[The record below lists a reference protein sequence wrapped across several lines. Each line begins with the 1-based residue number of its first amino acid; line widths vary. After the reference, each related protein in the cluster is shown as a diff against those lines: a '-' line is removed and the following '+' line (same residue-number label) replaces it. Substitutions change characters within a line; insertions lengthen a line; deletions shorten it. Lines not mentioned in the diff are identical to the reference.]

1 MRNEHTRIKVRLGH
15 SPDPDDAFMF
25 WALAK
30 GEVDPRGFEF
40 EHVLKDIQ
48 TLNEWALEGR
58 LEVTAISLHA
68 YPHVQDKYVL
78 LPHGASMG
86 SGYGPIVVA
95 REELDED
102 ALREIEIAVPG
113 RMTTA
118 FLTLQLRLG
127 EFRWREVPF
136 DPIMDEVLSGQA
148 EAGLLIHEG
157 QLTYG
162 AAGLH
167 KVFDLGEWWLEDT
180 GLPLPLGAN
189 VARRDLGPET
199 LRELSDVLAKSI
211 RAGLDNRERALE
223 YALQFGRGLD
233 DELADRFVG
242 MYVNELTEDYGEEG
256 RRAVRE
262 LLRRGEEIGAFAEP
276 VRVEFVS

>member
-1 MRNEHTRIKVRLGH
+1 MKIRLGH

-25 WALAK
+25 WGLAQ
-30 GEVDPRGFEF
+30 GEVDARGFEF
-40 EHVLKDIQ
+40 EHVLQDIQ

-95 REELDED
+95 REPLGDDE
-102 ALREIEIAVPG
+102 LREVEIAIPG

-136 DPIMDEVLSGQA
+136 DRIMDEVVSGQA
-148 EAGLLIHEG
+148 DAGLLIHEG

-162 AAGLH
+162 AAGLQ
-167 KVFDLGEWWLEDT
+167 KIVDLGEWWLEET

-189 VARRDLGPET
+189 VARRDLGPEL
-199 LRELSDVLAKSI
+199 LRELSAVLAASI

-256 RRAVRE
+256 RRAVHE
-262 LLRRGEEIGAFAEP
+262 LLRRGEEIGAFTEP
-276 VRVEFVS
+276 VKVEFV

>member
-1 MRNEHTRIKVRLGH
+1 MLIRLGH

-25 WALAK
+25 WGLAS

-95 REELDED
+95 REELSED
-102 ALREIEIAVPG
+102 DLRRVEIAVPG

-118 FLTLQLRLG
+118 FLTLKLKLG
-127 EFRWREVPF
+127 DYSFREVPF
-136 DPIMDEVLSGQA
+136 DEIMDEVSSGKA
-148 EAGLLIHEG
+148 DAGLLIHEG
-157 QLTYG
+157 QLTY
-162 AAGLH
+162 ATAGLK
-167 KVFDLGEWWLEDT
+167 KVVDLGEWWLGET
-180 GLPLPLGAN
+180 GLPLA
-189 VARRDLGPET
+189 ARRERGAARP
-199 LRELSDVLAKSI
+199 
-211 RAGLDNRERALE
+211 RAGRAPRAL
-223 YALQFGRGLD
+223 
-233 DELADRFVG
+233 
-242 MYVNELTEDYGEEG
+242 
-256 RRAVRE
+256 RRA
-262 LLRRGEEIGAFAEP
+262 RRSRSAPGSRTASARSSTRSSSGAASTTSWP
-276 VRVEFVS
+276 TGSSGCT